1 MMRET
6 ILNIS
11 NNLKDR
17 GNNMKKLTSL
27 LIVLFMTAAMVQQA
41 NAQSPVSF
49 GLKAGMN
56 ISNFSGSDFEYDAKT
71 GVMVGAT
78 LDISLPA
85 IPFGIVSGVNYTQK
99 GAKVEDQ
106 GASGKVKLDYIEV
119 PVMAKFQLGPPGPI
133 TPHFLIGP
141 YIGFN
146 MNAEAEFD
154 DGEFFVGGDISDF
167 TKSTEFGGVA
177 AVGLDFSLGIT
188 KLNAQARYSYGFTS
202 VFEDDSDDGE
212 KNAVLSIAVGILF

>member
-1 MMRET
+1 
-6 ILNIS
+6 
-11 NNLKDR
+11 
-17 GNNMKKLTSL
+17 MKKLTSL
-27 LIVLFMTAAMVQQA
+27 LIVLFMTAAMVQYA

-99 GAKVEDQ
+99 GAKVEDES
-106 GASGKVKLDYIEV
+106 ASGKVKLDYIEV

-154 DGEFFVGGDISDF
+154 DGGFFVGSDISDF

-177 AVGLDFSLGIT
+177 AVGLDFNLGVT

>member
-1 MMRET
+1 
-6 ILNIS
+6 
-11 NNLKDR
+11 
-17 GNNMKKLTSL
+17 
-27 LIVLFMTAAMVQQA
+27 MTAAMVQYA

-49 GLKAGMN
+49 GLKGGMN

-71 GVMVGAT
+71 GLMFGAM
-78 LDISLPA
+78 LEFSVPA
-85 IPFGIVSGVNYTQK
+85 LPFGIESGVYYTQK
-99 GAKVEDQ
+99 GAKVEDS
-106 GASGKVKLDYIEV
+106 GVSGKVKLDYIEV
-119 PVMAKFQLGPPGPI
+119 PLMAKFQLGPPGPI

-154 DGEFFVGGDISDF
+154 DGEVFGGVDIDDL

-177 AVGLDFSLGIT
+177 AVGLDFSLGVT

-202 VFEDDSDDGE
+202 VFEDDADDGE
-212 KNAVLSIAVGILF
+212 KNAVLSVALGITF

>member
-1 MMRET
+1 
-6 ILNIS
+6 
-11 NNLKDR
+11 
-17 GNNMKKLTSL
+17 MKKLTSL
-27 LIVLFMTAAMVQQA
+27 LIILFMTAAMIQQA

-49 GLKAGMN
+49 GLQAGMN
-56 ISNFSGSDFEYDAKT
+56 ISNFSGSDFEYEAKT
-71 GVMVGAT
+71 GLTVGAT

-99 GAKVEDQ
+99 GAKLEDE
-106 GASGKVKLDYIEV
+106 GVSGKIKVDYIEV
-119 PVMAKFQLGPPGPI
+119 PIMAKFQLGPPGPI
-133 TPHFLIGP
+133 TPHFLFGP

-154 DGEFFVGGDISDF
+154 DGEFFAGGDISDF

-188 KLNAQARYSYGFTS
+188 KLNAQARYSYGFSS

-212 KNAVLSIAVGILF
+212 KNAVLSVVVGIMF